1 MATYAC
7 NKLLKLVVSTSSLSY
22 VGARITKN
30 CLLAIGNIM
39 ICVDKLLIEK
49 RYISFISNL
58 CGHVDFEIRSYSW
71 SILLKLASTL
81 CGAENLV
88 HGKIVTLKI
97 YQHFICRIVDVNASF
112 LTFLNH

>member
-7 NKLLKLVVSTSSLSY
+7 NKLLKLVVATSSLSY

-39 ICVDKLLIEK
+39 ICVNELLIEK

-71 SILLKLASTL
+71 SILLKLTSTL

-88 HGKIVTLKI
+88 HGKIVTIKKYI
-97 YQHFICRIVDVNASF
+97 SISF
-112 LTFLNH
+112 VELSM